1 MPTISLRRL
10 YTSTLG
16 SSLQQTQSCG
26 TARGHRGIAQGMHLT
41 AAVFRLR
48 SLASSLCQAACA
60 LISAGAMVGSTVSR
74 QQRMACS

>member
-1 MPTISLRRL
+1 
-10 YTSTLG
+10 
-16 SSLQQTQSCG
+16 
-26 TARGHRGIAQGMHLT
+26 MHLT